1 MDITRRSALLAGA
14 SLAVAPSAVQAQKAA
29 DTLRILFL
37 DAVPNIDMYFNS
49 QRTGLILAHQAWDML
64 VHRDPATFEI
74 KPALATDWK
83 LSDTSLDLNIRKG
96 VKFHDG
102 SALTAD
108 DVVYTIAMASD
119 PGGGSTQACSASAA
133 NSGRRRATGWPRGAT
148 STSRSL
154 PTA

>member
-1 MDITRRSALLAGA
+1 REACLIRGGGPRLRTCFRRASVKLLRRTAFVA
-14 SLAVAPSAVQAQKAA
+14 AATLVLAPPAFAQQSA
-29 DTLRILFL
+29 DTLRIQFV
-37 DAVPNIDMYFNS
+37 DAVPNVDMYFNS

-83 LSDTSLDLNIRKG
+83 LSDTPLDLNIRKG

-119 PGGGSTQACSASAA
+119 PASKVAVPSNYA
-133 NSGRRRATGWPRGAT
+133 WIEKV
-148 STSRSL
+148 
-154 PTA
+154 

>member
-1 MDITRRSALLAGA
+1 MTITRLKITRRAALLAGA
-14 SLAVAPSAVQAQKAA
+14 SLAIAPTAPSAARAQKAA
-29 DTLRILFL
+29 DTLRVQFI

-64 VHRDPATFEI
+64 VHRDPATFEN

-83 LSDTSLDLNIRKG
+83 LSDTALDLNIRRG

-108 DVVYTIAMASD
+108 DVVYTIGMACAPDSKVGAQQLFLD
-119 PGGGSTQACSASAA
+119 RE
-133 NSGRRRATGWPRGAT
+133 GR
-148 STSRSL
+148 
-154 PTA
+154 